1 MSEDDF
7 EEESYLDPVQPQEE
21 DSPGEPYLED
31 EGDDEGDE
39 EYEPNIVEIFPEE
52 EPEPQVQP
60 SLDVTWAVLDTEPGL
75 DYLIKEAGDSLDKMQ
90 KDLGIYPYQT
100 KGG

>member
-21 DSPGEPYLED
+21 DSPGEPYLPSE
-31 EGDDEGDE
+31 DEGDE
-39 EYEPNIVEIFPEE
+39 EDEPNIVEIFPEE

-75 DYLIKEAGDSLDKMQ
+75 DYLIKEAGGSLDKMQ
-90 KDLGIYPYQT
+90 KELQIYPYQT